1 MNSCLITGTFDPI
14 TLGHLDIIDRCTK
27 IFDKVYVAILVN
39 DAKTTMFNL
48 SDRIKIAKASFTSY
62 DNVEVLSFDG
72 LCIDLAKA
80 LKVSTIVRGLRGV
93 SDFDYEKN
101 MAKVNE
107 VTGDIPTM
115 FMMSN
120 VPHISSTVV
129 RELIRNNGDYAKFLT
144 KEQADIILEI
154 RKNELRQYIEK
165 MR

>member
-1 MNSCLITGTFDPI
+1 MVPTHS
-14 TLGHLDIIDRCTK
+14 
-27 IFDKVYVAILVN
+27 AI
-39 DAKTTMFNL
+39 
-48 SDRIKIAKASFTSY
+48 
-62 DNVEVLSFDG
+62 
-72 LCIDLAKA
+72 AKA